1 MNEAF
6 ADTFYWL
13 AVLNP
18 NDAQHGKAMQ
28 FNEPVRL
35 VMSWAAQIEV
45 MDALCEQPMRPL
57 AARFWKETTED
68 QDQVLVPLTEDLLH
82 RAAILYASRLDKA
95 WSMTD
100 CISFVIIRQRGI
112 AQTPTGDHHFE
123 QAGFLALL
131 R

>member
-28 FNEPVRL
+28 FNEPARL
-35 VMSWAAQIEV
+35 VTSWAVQIEV
-45 MDALCEQPMRPL
+45 MDALCEQRMRPL

-68 QDQVLVPLTEDLLH
+68 QDLVLVPLTEDLLH
-82 RAAILYASRLDKA
+82 RAAQA
-95 WSMTD
+95 
-100 CISFVIIRQRGI
+100 
-112 AQTPTGDHHFE
+112 PTGDHHFE